1 MQIKKQEI
9 EDALIRTAEEEFYKY
24 GFRNASVRRIL
35 TKTGVSIGSF
45 YNYFQNKEALYEK
58 VVGSEYRRFLSM
70 MTEHEHHEHNGSYEG
85 RLSDVIARVIPDFS
99 RRFVI
104 LIEGSEGT
112 RFDEAR
118 ERMARLAKEH
128 LKNHMDDSG
137 VCIQNELL
145 DLLANQFLDGLL
157 AVVKAEPENTARRN
171 RLLADYVFFYFSGM
185 MGLINE
191 KKQYD

>member
-9 EDALIRTAEEEFYKY
+9 EDALIRTAEEDFYKY
-24 GFRNASVRRIL
+24 GFSNASVRRIL
-35 TKTGVSIGSF
+35 TKTGVSIGNF

-104 LIEGSEGT
+104 LIEGSEVRGLMK
-112 RFDEAR
+112 R
-118 ERMARLAKEH
+118 EKGWH
-128 LKNHMDDSG
+128 DWQKS
-137 VCIQNELL
+137 I
-145 DLLANQFLDGLL
+145 
-157 AVVKAEPENTARRN
+157 
-171 RLLADYVFFYFSGM
+171 
-185 MGLINE
+185 
-191 KKQYD
+191 